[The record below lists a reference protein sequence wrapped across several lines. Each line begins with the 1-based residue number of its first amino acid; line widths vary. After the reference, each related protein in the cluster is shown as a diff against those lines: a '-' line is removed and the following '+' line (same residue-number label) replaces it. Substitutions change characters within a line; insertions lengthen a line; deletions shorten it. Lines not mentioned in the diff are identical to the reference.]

1 MFGRM
6 AGPEAALAKGDFPRG
21 RPLRDVEIHVPITID
36 LLTKGDVDARKRNVM
51 FPIVAILPVELVAFN
66 FIRSRCL
73 DSVIAEG
80 NQVELSR
87 IAVVR

>member
-1 MFGRM
+1 
-6 AGPEAALAKGDFPRG
+6 
-21 RPLRDVEIHVPITID
+21 VPIAID
-36 LLTKGDVDARKRNVM
+36 LLTKGDVDAGKRNVM

-66 FIRSRCL
+66 FIRGRRP
-73 DSVIAEG
+73 DGVIAEG

>member
-1 MFGRM
+1 M
-6 AGPEAALAKGDFPRG
+6 AGLQAALAQG
-21 RPLRDVEIHVPITID
+21 RLPAGTALRDVEIHVPITID
-36 LLTKGDVDARKRNVM
+36 LLTKGDVDARKRYVI
-51 FPIVAILPVELVAFN
+51 PIVAILPVDLVAFN
-66 FIRSRCL
+66 FIRGRCL